1 MCVDPP
7 PNKRTSVCSIV
18 RSARSRATVPR
29 ELFFFPFSHKHP
41 SNSVCSAVPREFVCL
56 LSFSPS
62 ALTPGSGTSRPR
74 RCHNSRP
81 HGSSTSSSTS
91 STSSSTSST
100 SSSTSSTSRDFR
112 SHNSRDRS
120 TSSPIPGAAGREHLT
135 ISSPTPGEAGKGH
148 LPNSGEEERLTSGDH
163 NIGEEISHTSSAPC
177 VSSAARMS
185 ISPQTT

>member
-18 RSARSRATVPR
+18 RSAHSRATVPR
-29 ELFFFPFSHKHP
+29 EVFFFFLSHKHP

-62 ALTPGSGTSRPR
+62 ALTPGSSTSRPR

-81 HGSSTSSSTS
+81 HGSSTSSS
-91 STSSSTSST
+91 SSSTSS
-100 SSSTSSTSRDFR
+100 SSTSRDFR

-135 ISSPTPGEAGKGH
+135 ISSPTPGAAGKDH